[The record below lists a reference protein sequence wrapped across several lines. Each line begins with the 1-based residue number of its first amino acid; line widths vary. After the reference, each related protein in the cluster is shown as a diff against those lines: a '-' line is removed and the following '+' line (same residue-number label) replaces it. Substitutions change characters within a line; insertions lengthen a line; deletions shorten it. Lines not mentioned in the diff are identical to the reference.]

1 MRCCSTFGAMKPRT
15 LTMNLSVVIAG
26 AALLVGAGDAPTEHA
41 VRAAIERSLPFVQS
55 EGERWI
61 AEKKC
66 VTCHQVPFMVW
77 ALNAAAGRG
86 IELDAS
92 KRKECGSWAVEW
104 KNMAT
109 KEDLEKGEQHT
120 LARHTDPVAQLL
132 LGRDSRY
139 RTPLT
144 LALSQGEREQTT
156 WS

>member
-26 AALLVGAGDAPTEHA
+26 AALLLGAGDAPTEPA
-41 VRAAIERSLPFVQS
+41 VRAAIERSLPFVQA

-77 ALNAAAGRG
+77 ALNAAANRG
-86 IELDAS
+86 LVLDEQ
-92 KRKECGSWAVEW
+92 KRADCNSWAVDW

-109 KEDLEKGEQHT
+109 KEDLEKGQEHT
-120 LARHTDPVAQLL
+120 LARHNDPVAQLL
-132 LGRDSRY
+132 LARAANG
-139 RTPLT
+139 
-144 LALSQGEREQTT
+144 G
-156 WS
+156 